1 MPPAPFHRPVRF
13 DPHKFQHYPG
23 AQGAQDLALAAQ
35 ASARALLA
43 RGRANEDPS
52 VTKRLVHFTDEFGL
66 QTLTDLWAQ
75 APAVSTA
82 GALWRIYAL
91 RAVIR
96 KDPQLISLYYQRGLG
111 SNYAA
116 QVLAGVADPPS
127 AQEICDTVDQILA
140 GAYRGDFDLALD
152 RFAAFSRVLALG
164 QEETALGIRTG
175 QQPLDWDPTGQANRR
190 ASSSPLASAEVQQ
203 EARGRAR
210 RLRTLSQRLV
220 ATAQD
225 LEAAARKWRA
235 GQLD

>member
-1 MPPAPFHRPVRF
+1 MPSAPFHRPVRF
-13 DPHKFQHYPG
+13 DPHKFQYYPG

-96 KDPQLISLYYQRGLG
+96 KDPPANQPLLS
-111 SNYAA
+111 
-116 QVLAGVADPPS
+116 AGP
-127 AQEICDTVDQILA
+127 
-140 GAYRGDFDLALD
+140 
-152 RFAAFSRVLALG
+152 
-164 QEETALGIRTG
+164 G
-175 QQPLDWDPTGQANRR
+175 QQLRRPGFGWSSRPTQRPRN
-190 ASSSPLASAEVQQ
+190 
-203 EARGRAR
+203 
-210 RLRTLSQRLV
+210 LRHR
-220 ATAQD
+220 
-225 LEAAARKWRA
+225 
-235 GQLD
+235 

>member
-1 MPPAPFHRPVRF
+1 M
-13 DPHKFQHYPG
+13 
-23 AQGAQDLALAAQ
+23 
-35 ASARALLA
+35 
-43 RGRANEDPS
+43 
-52 VTKRLVHFTDEFGL
+52 
-66 QTLTDLWAQ
+66 
-75 APAVSTA
+75 
-82 GALWRIYAL
+82 
-91 RAVIR
+91 
-96 KDPQLISLYYQRGLG
+96 
-111 SNYAA
+111 
-116 QVLAGVADPPS
+116 AGVADPPS

-190 ASSSPLASAEVQQ
+190 ASSRPLASAEVQQ